1 GTARERAKTRHPAGP
16 GTWAS
21 FQKAAGPFFMG
32 GPDTKTPMTEAKT
45 SGDLLAAE
53 PVHPLP
59 IRGSFPGEKP
69 PQFAGDVVKIKF
81 RKLIQPL
88 LEHAIQPQKGRG
100 QEDQQPPSRDAPTVL
115 LQVAPRRPPFPRI
128 GGDAEVAAQV
138 FLEFLFEGNR
148 ESEGFP
154 IALHPLQNDSPGS

>member
-1 GTARERAKTRHPAGP
+1 MA
-16 GTWAS
+16 
-21 FQKAAGPFFMG
+21 

-115 LQVAPRRPPFPRI
+115 LQVAPRRPLSLGLVGMPKLRRRF
-128 GGDAEVAAQV
+128 
-138 FLEFLFEGNR
+138 FLNSSFEGNR

-154 IALHPLQNDSPGS
+154 INLHPLQNDSPGS